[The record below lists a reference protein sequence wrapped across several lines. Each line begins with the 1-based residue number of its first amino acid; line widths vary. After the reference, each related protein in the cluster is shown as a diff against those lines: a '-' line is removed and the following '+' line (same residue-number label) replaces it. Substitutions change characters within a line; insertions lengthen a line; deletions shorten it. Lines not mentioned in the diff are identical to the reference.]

1 MGGAKKN
8 INYKSLSSLI
18 DQKVKLLI
26 FIGENKNY
34 INHQLDISTKIINA
48 NSMDDAVIIANDHAD
63 DGSKILLSPASPS
76 FDMFNNFEE
85 RGNAFKRAIDKYV
98 N

>member
-1 MGGAKKN
+1 M
-8 INYKSLSSLI
+8 
-18 DQKVKLLI
+18 I
-26 FIGENKNY
+26 FIGENKKY
-34 INHQLDISTKIINA
+34 INHQLNVDTKILNA

-85 RGNAFKRAIDKYV
+85 RGNAFVQAINKHV
-98 N
+98 KWISKKKCLIKW